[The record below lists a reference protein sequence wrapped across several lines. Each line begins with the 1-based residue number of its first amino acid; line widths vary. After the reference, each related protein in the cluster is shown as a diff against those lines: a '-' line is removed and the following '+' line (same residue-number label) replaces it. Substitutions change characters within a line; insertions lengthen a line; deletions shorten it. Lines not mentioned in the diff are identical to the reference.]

1 MDNQPIR
8 KMKRFCSLKH
18 YRMLSLILIAVA
30 VLLRTLNLFLFYE
43 ADIGYYQHGAVLP
56 VVLRVRLL
64 LATVLFAVLA
74 FGMEAPLSPQRHTAT
89 SAVAFAVGATFAI
102 TALLRY
108 CASAPEMSRP
118 AIFLFLTG
126 GLSAIYFILF
136 ALRKLPAPAALI
148 TGFGAI
154 LWFGCI
160 LVSSYFDVY
169 VAMNAPIKLALLL
182 ACLGGMLL
190 LLAEMRHV
198 CAAQKKRFYFFALSS
213 ATLYLCTSSIPSLI
227 ADVAG
232 LLPARDLA
240 FADLPC
246 LALGMF
252 GIIRLLGP
260 FGEEA
265 VAEDTPAVEETADPC
280 DEAEDTPDSID
291 AD

>member
-8 KMKRFCSLKH
+8 KMRRFCSLKH
-18 YRMLSLILIAVA
+18 YRAISLILIAVA
-30 VLLRTLNLFLFYE
+30 VLLRTLNLFLYYE
-43 ADIGYYQHGAVLP
+43 SDIGYYQHGAVLP
-56 VVLRVRLL
+56 IALRMLLL
-64 LATVLFAVLA
+64 LATLLFAVLA
-74 FGMEAPLSPQRHTAT
+74 FGMEAPLAPQRHTAT
-89 SAVAFAVGATFAI
+89 SAVALTVGATFAI

-136 ALRKLPAPAALI
+136 ALRKLSAPAALI

-169 VAMNAPIKLALLL
+169 VPMNAPIKLALLL

-198 CAAQKKRFYFFALSS
+198 CAAQKKRFYFFALAS

-232 LLPARDLA
+232 LLPTRDLA

-260 FGEEA
+260 FGEED
-265 VAEDTPAVEETADPC
+265 VAEDPPAVEETADAC